1 MKRGVFFKGN
11 ARARVYICAC
21 VGHNGH
27 MPQKRMIVDGK
38 RLNLKEMLSKLTPKQ
53 RKFAEGL
60 VIEGL
65 SKAEAYRRAYDWNGK
80 SGNSMR
86 VTAVRTAQKPNVALA
101 IEAMEQ
107 ERTARLWEN
116 KDKFQHW
123 IMQGI
128 TNTISNTESDAIRLK
143 GLELAGKTRFAS
155 VFEEPQSNESN
166 TALSGSLID
175 NIQARLALLLSY
187 ESLTTPNVG
196 VEAQS
201 DVIDIEAHPVPLDAT
216 TPTDTPTGGGE
227 GD

>member
-1 MKRGVFFKGN
+1 VRVFIY
-11 ARARVYICAC
+11 AR

-27 MPQKRMIVDGK
+27 MGHPSIQDITK
-38 RLNLKEMLSKLTPKQ
+38 KLTAKQ
-53 RKFAEGL
+53 RKFAEAL
-60 VIEGL
+60 VHGGM
-65 SKAEAYRRAYDWNGK
+65 SKAEAYRSVYQVRGK
-80 SGNSMR
+80 SAKGQR
-86 VTAVRTAQKPNVALA
+86 VNAVKVANNTSVKLA
-101 IEAMEQ
+101 VEAMER

-175 NIQARLALLLSY
+175 SIQARLALLLSY
-187 ESLTTPNVG
+187 EPLTTPNLG
-196 VEAQS
+196 VEIQS
-201 DVIDIEAHPVPLDAT
+201 NVIDIEAHPVPLDTT